1 MKKLCLF
8 LLPLALFAKPFKVEE
23 ILSDK
28 NELKT
33 DFTISYMNI
42 TKKHNN
48 IFNWFKYR

>member
-8 LLPLALFAKPFKVEE
+8 LIPLTLFAKPFKVEE

-42 TKKHNN
+42 TKK
-48 IFNWFKYR
+48 